1 MELKERLAEVRME
14 HRLTQEE
21 LADKIGVTRQSISK
35 WERGVISPSAINLIA
50 LGKLY
55 GISLDVLVDGEPP
68 AVEQEE
74 ATPRKK
80 HLPLK
85 IMGAA
90 AAAALV
96 LLVSASS
103 VVTIVSA
110 VAKEKEPE
118 EPEDNI
124 IWTDDLVPEDID
136 LSQVEDWTDS
146 VTIIDP

>member
-96 LLVSASS
+96 LLVSA
-103 VVTIVSA
+103 
-110 VAKEKEPE
+110 
-118 EPEDNI
+118 
-124 IWTDDLVPEDID
+124 
-136 LSQVEDWTDS
+136 
-146 VTIIDP
+146 

>member
-96 LLVSASS
+96 LLVSAPS

-136 LSQVEDWTDS
+136 LSQVIDLSDGT
-146 VTIIDP
+146 TIIEP

>member
-50 LGKLY
+50 LGKFY

-118 EPEDNI
+118 DNI

-136 LSQVEDWTDS
+136 LSQVIDLSDGT
-146 VTIIDP
+146 TIIEP